1 MKPIYI
7 NTWECWVSLSEIHDF
22 DPYGGHDFSIDC
34 GGGNS
39 INYEFTGN
47 IPKREEQWNYQKSS

>member
-1 MKPIYI
+1 MKPLYI
-7 NTWECWVSLSEIHDF
+7 NTWERWVSLSEIHDF

-39 INYEFTGN
+39 VNYEYTGD
-47 IPKREEQWNYQKSS
+47 IPEKEE